1 MDMCTGSRNQWIIKA
16 RILKM
21 YSGSAK
27 GAEKGDPNSN
37 PWLHD
42 GGDCLCY
49 DVLMF
54 LDTYAASLLGTCL
67 LTCSKLTR

>member
-1 MDMCTGSRNQWIIKA
+1 MFLEA
-16 RILKM
+16 
-21 YSGSAK
+21 
-27 GAEKGDPNSN
+27 
-37 PWLHD
+37 
-42 GGDCLCY
+42 Y